1 MLPDLSLL
9 EYSNTYIHWLVLF
22 NRVNEVEPLRCP
34 KCEGRMR
41 ILSFIEDP
49 EVIKKI
55 LRHLGLWDLKVR
67 SPPKRAS
74 APPIDTHLDY
84 SDSQIPSC
92 EDYLYRDPDLSASGG
107 LSH

>member
-41 ILSFIEDP
+41 ILSFIEEQ
-49 EVIKKI
+49 EVT
-55 LRHLGLWDLKVR
+55 H
-67 SPPKRAS
+67 PPR
-74 APPIDTHLDY
+74 PV
-84 SDSQIPSC
+84 
-92 EDYLYRDPDLSASGG
+92 E
-107 LSH
+107 